1 MKRLLSFLLAAAM
14 LLTLAACSPATLK
27 GAGSGATSSKPPET
41 TAAPSTQEPTDSPTE
56 ALTEAPTEAPTTEA
70 TEAPAGPSLLG
81 RYDEDAHVYYS
92 EMLSAQLSLDSDWT
106 VFGAEELAEL
116 NGVAAELITEEGLA
130 EKFQSSGA
138 AMVVFCAAD
147 ALGDSVVLTYEKLS
161 AINTLSLSEDAYT
174 SIASTQLKEQLTEQG
189 LEDVEVET
197 TTFDFTGKAS
207 AGVRSSGAISGV
219 PIRQGMVCVKVGSY
233 MVVVAV
239 TVMREDLEIQDL
251 LDLFTPWEG

>member
-1 MKRLLSFLLAAAM
+1 MKRLLSMLLAAAM

-27 GAGSGATSSKPPET
+27 GAGATSSQPPQT
-41 TAAPSTQEPTDSPTE
+41 SAAPSTQEPTDPPTE
-56 ALTEAPTEAPTTEA
+56 ASTEESASEA

-81 RYDEDAHVYYS
+81 RYDGDAHVYYS

-106 VFGAEELAEL
+106 VFGPEELAEL
-116 NGVAAELITEEGLA
+116 NGVSVDVITEEGMA
-130 EKFQSSGA
+130 EKFQPSGA

-161 AINTLSLSEDAYT
+161 AINTLILTEDAYA
-174 SIASTQLKEQLTEQG
+174 SIASTQLEEQLTEQG
-189 LEDVEVET
+189 LEDVEVEI
-197 TTFDFTGKAS
+197 TTFNFDGKTC
-207 AGVRSSGAISGV
+207 AGVQSSGAVSGV
-219 PIRQGMVCVKVGSY
+219 PIRQGMACVKVDSY